1 MEIINIVFMS
11 LNLTHPEATEA
22 FWLSLQPLPFYF
34 EAFGVNDSYEILD
47 KADICRWE
55 NPKMGEILRL
65 TIPPLADIEHNLC
78 LVYQT
83 LSSEP
88 HL

>member
-1 MEIINIVFMS
+1 METIKIVFLP

-34 EAFGVNDSYEILD
+34 EAFGVNGSYEILD

-55 NPKMGEILRL
+55 NPKMEEMSGP
-65 TIPPLADIEHNLC
+65 TIPLW
-78 LVYQT
+78 
-83 LSSEP
+83 
-88 HL
+88 